1 VNLGKYLS
9 GSAPWR
15 GWPRQASAM
24 SLAVAVGVFGLAGV
38 HRTEGRAEAATSD
51 VAAPA
56 LAALEWPVGPDP
68 AVDLPIP
75 PRLVLTP
82 EVEAAPTTTV
92 PVETTT
98 TTAPPP
104 DTTITTTVPPPPPPP
119 APPSTTAPTRPPAP
133 SSGPEARVRVE
144 AIADSTGWDWRA
156 AGVRFNLSF
165 HPTGRNWGVYER
177 DTGIIW
183 IGPTAFADA
192 NRLRYVVLHELAHGW
207 QYHQNRFADFITD
220 YARWGFK
227 TIGPAL
233 EASADCVAALWGA
246 TRGHYWSC
254 PADARALAVRR
265 LHGDWR

>member
-1 VNLGKYLS
+1 VKLGHGQS

-15 GWPRQASAM
+15 GWPLQASAM
-24 SLAVAVGVFGLAGV
+24 GLAVVVGVFGLAGV
-38 HRTEGRAEAATSD
+38 HRTEARADAAQAGVAEAVDTALD
-51 VAAPA
+51 WPA
-56 LAALEWPVGPDP
+56 GPDA
-68 AVDLPIP
+68 AVELPVP
-75 PRLVLTP
+75 PRLLATP
-82 EVEAAPTTTV
+82 DAETTTTTL

-104 DTTITTTVPPPPPPP
+104 ETTTTTAAPPPPP
-119 APPSTTAPTRPPAP
+119 TTAPKPAP
-133 SSGPEARVRVE
+133 RAPVAGGPEARAQVE
-144 AIADSTGWDWRA
+144 AIADSSGWDWRA

-207 QYHQNRFADFITD
+207 QYRQNRFAQFISD
-220 YARWGFK
+220 YAAWGFR

-233 EASADCVAALWGA
+233 EAGADCVAALWGA
-246 TRGHYWSC
+246 TRGHYWNC
-254 PADARALAVRR
+254 PADARALAIRR
-265 LHGDWR
+265 LGGDWR